1 MKCWNEVEED
11 AFSYYKWFS
20 KDEAIK
26 RVGNLPNLSLFSV
39 NGSMLFSSDE
49 KQFKEVCGTEIKQ
62 VFMKHDLTNVYKFYL
77 LCGY

>member
-26 RVGNLPNLSLFSV
+26 RVGERSDKDRERYMERFRRLERENAKRN
-39 NGSMLFSSDE
+39 NGSLD
-49 KQFKEVCGTEIKQ
+49 Q
-62 VFMKHDLTNVYKFYL
+62 V
-77 LCGY
+77 GGQEE

>member
-26 RVGNLPNLSLFSV
+26 RVRIY
-39 NGSMLFSSDE
+39 
-49 KQFKEVCGTEIKQ
+49 QI
-62 VFMKHDLTNVYKFYL
+62 
-77 LCGY
+77 